1 MNIFEIYLDKIIDTI
16 NGLNQDHIINL
27 SEKDGVQD
35 KLPKIL
41 KRINVDAVPKDLD
54 FDIST
59 NVAMILAKINNKSP
73 MEFAEFLIPYLK
85 DNDMELITVAKPGF
99 INIKF
104 KPSFWS
110 NFIKEIIDNDKKFG
124 INQNEKNITI

>member
-1 MNIFEIYLDKIIDTI
+1 MNIFELYLDKIIDTI
-16 NGLNQDHIINL
+16 DGLNQDHMINL

-59 NVAMILAKINNKSP
+59 NVAMILAKVNKKSP
-73 MEFAEFLIPYLK
+73 IEFAEFLIPYLK
-85 DNDMELITVAKPGF
+85 DNDMEAITVAKPGF

-110 NFIKEIIDNDKKFG
+110 NFIKEIIYNAEKFG
-124 INQNEKNITI
+124 MIKIGLTI